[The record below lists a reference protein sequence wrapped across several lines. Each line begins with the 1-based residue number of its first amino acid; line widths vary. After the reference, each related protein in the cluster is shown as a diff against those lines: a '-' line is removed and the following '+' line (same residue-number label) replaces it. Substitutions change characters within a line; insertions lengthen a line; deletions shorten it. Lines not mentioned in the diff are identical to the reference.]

1 MKDISKTIEIKCDC
15 SETVDFHELKDFQ
28 GGLKTRD
35 KSDYEKMK
43 TSILKY
49 GWSFCLYYWN
59 DGKDK
64 YIIDG
69 RNRRFVLGQLEK
81 EGYFIPPIPA
91 IEVFATDR
99 AEAKQK
105 LLRLNSTYGTLTAD
119 SVIEFVGNDFEL
131 NTEEI
136 ALPSGVLSFN
146 SDEEDN
152 TYTKKVEA
160 PIYEPKENTPPQ
172 LEELYDTDKYEK
184 LKEQIESA
192 ALPENVKE
200 FLRLASYRFI
210 RFDFTKIA
218 EYYAHCED
226 SELKELFELLALVII
241 DYDKAIENGFVELED
256 ELSRMFNNEVGEEND
271 E

>member
-69 RNRRFVLGQLEK
+69 HNRRYVLEQLEK

-131 NTEEI
+131 ETSEI
-136 ALPSGVLSFN
+136 SLPSGVIDFSTETEEEPENLDDTSGNTKELVVKISF
-146 SDEEDN
+146 
-152 TYTKKVEA
+152 
-160 PIYEPKENTPPQ
+160 
-172 LEELYDTDKYEK
+172 
-184 LKEQIESA
+184 KEQ
-192 ALPENVKE
+192 
-200 FLRLASYRFI
+200 
-210 RFDFTKIA
+210 D
-218 EYYAHCED
+218 
-226 SELKELFELLALVII
+226 
-241 DYDKAIENGFVELED
+241 ELENFLQRYKD
-256 ELSRMFNNEVGEEND
+256 EINEEYKTAYISVSGGAL
-271 E
+271 